1 VSPVSRKNRNRQ
13 NERAASPQEERGA
26 DTDATAPS
34 GGPPPD
40 QVSEAVNPGSGSHKT
55 QKHKEKRF
63 GHN

>member
-1 VSPVSRKNRNRQ
+1 MSRRNRNRQ
-13 NERAASPQEERGA
+13 NERAAAPREERGVQSDPA
-26 DTDATAPS
+26 ASA

-40 QVSEAVNPGSGSHKT
+40 QVSEAVSPVSGSQKT

>member
-1 VSPVSRKNRNRQ
+1 MSRKNRNRQ
-13 NERAASPQEERGA
+13 NDRAASPQEERGTE
-26 DTDATAPS
+26 TDSPS
-34 GGPPPD
+34 AGGPPPD

>member
-1 VSPVSRKNRNRQ
+1 MSRKNRNRQ
-13 NERAASPQEERGA
+13 NDRAAAPPEERGMES
-26 DTDATAPS
+26 DSPS
-34 GGPPPD
+34 AGRPPPD

>member
-1 VSPVSRKNRNRQ
+1 MSRKNRNRQ
-13 NERAASPQEERGA
+13 SERVAAPQEERGVEQ
-26 DTDATAPS
+26 DSSAPA
-34 GGPPPD
+34 GGAPAD